1 MVLVEPIVHHES
13 VLRNLEGQRVQEK
26 VTIMITTP
34 DMVLSFTGES
44 NSIARQRELVR
55 RLLQAATPKTTVL
68 FDVDFL
74 DSFGG
79 RKGKGRIEGVVATLI
94 WLEDDTVLFVFS
106 TGERL
111 LIPANYVT
119 ELGS

>member
-1 MVLVEPIVHHES
+1 
-13 VLRNLEGQRVQEK
+13 
-26 VTIMITTP
+26 MITTP

-44 NSIARQRELVR
+44 NTVARQRDSVR
-55 RLLQAATPKTTVL
+55 RLLNESKPKVTTS

-74 DSFGG
+74 NSFGD